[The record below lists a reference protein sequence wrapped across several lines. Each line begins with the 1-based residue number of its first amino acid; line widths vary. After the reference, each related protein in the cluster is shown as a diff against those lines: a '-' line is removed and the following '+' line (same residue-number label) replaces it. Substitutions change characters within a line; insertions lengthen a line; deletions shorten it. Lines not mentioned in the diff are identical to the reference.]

1 MLRGSRERALDSVL
15 IGLKAE
21 VGGFWVRMA
30 VMILLVE
37 RIVCMNG
44 KEGVSGDGMLWEDA
58 TYGILENRS
67 PAIYV

>member
-21 VGGFWVRMA
+21 VGGFWVRMV
-30 VMILLVE
+30 VMILWVE

-44 KEGVSGDGMLWEDA
+44 KEGVTGDGML
-58 TYGILENRS
+58 
-67 PAIYV
+67 